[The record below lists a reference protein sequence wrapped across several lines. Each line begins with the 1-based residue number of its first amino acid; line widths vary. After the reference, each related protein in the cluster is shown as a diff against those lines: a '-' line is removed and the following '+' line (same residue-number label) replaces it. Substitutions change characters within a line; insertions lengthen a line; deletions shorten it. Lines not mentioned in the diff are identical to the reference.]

1 MKKGILVAKRKKP
14 NGIKFIF
21 FKKSTKSEVGHPV
34 LVYRQS
40 KQHYRYLTF
49 THTPEDDKL
58 DNYKE
63 LKHNIYL
70 LETNKKSYFNI
81 YPRTTIKGSFRKP
94 DKKYR
99 IHEDD
104 LDLIKE
110 YKK

>member
-1 MKKGILVAKRKKP
+1 MQNEKNKWNKVH
-14 NGIKFIF
+14 F
-21 FKKSTKSEVGHPV
+21 FKKQKSTKNEVGHSV

-40 KQHYRYLTF
+40 KQYYRYLTF

-63 LKHNIYL
+63 LKHNIDP

-110 YKK
+110 YKKY